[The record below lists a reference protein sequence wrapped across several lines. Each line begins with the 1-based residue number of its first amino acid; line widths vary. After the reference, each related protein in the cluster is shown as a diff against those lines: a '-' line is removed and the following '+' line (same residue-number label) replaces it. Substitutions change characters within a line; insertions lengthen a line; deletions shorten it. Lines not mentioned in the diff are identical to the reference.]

1 MISSSKAV
9 VIAQLVILAR
19 KNPGTSPLHI
29 LFSHN
34 KDPFDGINKWDVQ
47 DTTLESF
54 YFYRIDDS
62 KRHCQSY
69 QHRNRLKFPRVN

>member
-19 KNPGTSPLHI
+19 KNPGTSPLHFF
-29 LFSHN
+29 FSHD
-34 KDPFDGINKWDVQ
+34 KDPFDGINKLDVQ

-54 YFYRIDDS
+54 YFSVLMTIRDIVKAISIEID
-62 KRHCQSY
+62 
-69 QHRNRLKFPRVN
+69 

>member
-19 KNPGTSPLHI
+19 KNPGTSPL
-29 LFSHN
+29 FSHD
-34 KDPFDGINKWDVQ
+34 KDPFDGINKLDVQ

-54 YFYRIDDS
+54 YFYHIDDS

-69 QHRNRLKFPRVN
+69 QHRNRLKFPRVD

>member
-19 KNPGTSPLHI
+19 KNPGTSPLHF
-29 LFSHN
+29 LFSHD
-34 KDPFDGINKWDVQ
+34 KDPFDGINKLDVQ

-69 QHRNRLKFPRVN
+69 QHRNILKFPRVN

>member
-1 MISSSKAV
+1 MNDLFFKSCGDCSAGHSGKEESRDKSI
-9 VIAQLVILAR
+9 
-19 KNPGTSPLHI
+19 I
-29 LFSHN
+29 LFSHD
-34 KDPFDGINKWDVQ
+34 KDPFDGINKLDVQ

-54 YFYRIDDS
+54 YFYHIDDS

>member
-29 LFSHN
+29 LFSHD
-34 KDPFDGINKWDVQ
+34 KDPFDGINKLDVQ

-54 YFYRIDDS
+54 YFLTVLMTVRDIVKAISVETD
-62 KRHCQSY
+62 
-69 QHRNRLKFPRVN
+69 

>member
-34 KDPFDGINKWDVQ
+34 KDPFDGINKLDVQ

-54 YFYRIDDS
+54 YFTVLMTVRDIVKAISIEID
-62 KRHCQSY
+62 
-69 QHRNRLKFPRVN
+69 